1 VLGRPTIQEILKTL
15 DNEVAELHRQFGG
28 LPANVDA
35 DNIWKNIW
43 LEETHHSTAL
53 EGNTLTPREVYYLVE
68 QQRPRGTK
76 DIRYY
81 LEVGGYSEAARWVY
95 EDAVA
100 VYKGSKHS
108 FSTSH
113 VRQAHAMLMR
123 PLWSQFAPVSGDQ
136 PGDYRHTSVRISGAP
151 VQPPP
156 AGDVPILMKTWVE
169 GVSAGPGEEHP
180 VAWAAIKHCQFEQI
194 HPFVDGNGRAGRL
207 LMNYLLISRGYPPAI
222 ILKSQ
227 RDRYLAA
234 LERAQLRASCQGMI
248 ELVARAVR
256 DNLDRLLLPYVA
268 EDVDLVPLAALS
280 KESSYRASYLRNLA
294 QTGRLKANRHD
305 NLWFS
310 SREWL
315 KEYLDSR
322 STKGRKLR

>member
-1 VLGRPTIQEILKTL
+1 MGRPTIQEILKAL

-68 QQRPRGTK
+68 QHRPRGTK

-95 EDAVA
+95 EEAA
-100 VYKGSKHS
+100 AAYAGRGHS
-108 FSTSH
+108 FSVSH
-113 VRQAHAMLMR
+113 VRQIHAVLMR
-123 PLWSQFAPVSGDQ
+123 PLWSQFPPLTGDR

-156 AGDVPILMKTWVE
+156 AGDVAGLMEKWVVD
-169 GVSAGPGEEHP
+169 VSAGFGEEHP

-207 LMNYLLISRGYPPAI
+207 LMNYLLISWGYPPAI

-227 RDRYLAA
+227 REHYLAA
-234 LERAQLRASCQGMI
+234 LERAQLRASYQGMI

-256 DNLDRLLLPYVA
+256 DNLDRLLLPYMA
-268 EDVDLVPLAALS
+268 HDVDLVPLATLS
-280 KESSYRASYLRNLA
+280 KESRYRASYLRRLA
-294 QTGRLKANRHD
+294 QTGKLMANRQGSV
-305 NLWFS
+305 WFS

-322 STKGRKLR
+322 SSRGRKLK